1 LRLATLRLT
10 SLIRSRCRGESIPR
24 KAPTFD
30 GKDAV
35 IEHRITFGD
44 FERREL
50 KQTLDAIDR
59 ARYVGAVKGSLETV
73 GTLAVV
79 AGLGWVGFQTWLIVN
94 PPESDYKNPTGGH
107 LYDAFLLRIGA
118 ISPDEYTRRVGEREA
133 RVDANRDPNAPRRS
147 TTERLVDW
155 FIFGNDDKFF
165 IWDKPE

>member
-1 LRLATLRLT
+1 M
-10 SLIRSRCRGESIPR
+10 PR

-44 FERREL
+44 FERREF

-59 ARYVGAVKGSLETV
+59 ARYVGLIVPAIESAA
-73 GTLAVV
+73 TLAVV
-79 AGLGWVGFQTWLIVN
+79 AGLGWVGFQTWLIIN

-107 LYDAFLLRIGA
+107 LKDAFLLRIGA
-118 ISPDEYTRRVGEREA
+118 ISPDEYARRVGEREA

-147 TTERLVDW
+147 TAERFIDW
-155 FIFGNDDKFF
+155 WIYGNDDKFF
-165 IWDKPE
+165 IWEK